1 MLSLLLSRLAERVA
15 APLLSAGHSVSA
27 FYAVVREAHETAARF
42 EQLAQMAD
50 AELARYGLKREGLAQ
65 AVFTLAA
72 EP

>member
-15 APLLSAGHSVSA
+15 AAGSSIST

-42 EQLAQMAD
+42 EQLAQMSD

-72 EP
+72 EA